1 MSYTLANVGGRA
13 ALVSDGKYFDL
24 ETVSEGALGSD
35 PMAALAALDQLSALS
50 VGLADAAPT
59 GSLEGADVRS
69 PVPTPRNSYGIGL
82 NYKAHADEASMD
94 LPTSPLVFTKFPS
107 CIVGP
112 NDDIEL
118 RSDGVDYEGEIVV
131 VIGTGGKDIDEGDA
145 WDHVAGLTAG
155 QDVSDRPL
163 QMASKPPHFALGKSF
178 DTFGPI
184 GPTIVSIDQYD
195 DLDDISVS
203 CSVNGEVRQQ
213 STTASLIFSI
223 PKLVSYL
230 SRITTLQTGDVIF
243 SGTPEGIG
251 MMQGKLLKDGDV
263 ITTTVD
269 LVGTM
274 TNRCVR
280 VSDHGHPGRELPK
293 QD

>member
-13 ALVSDGKYFDL
+13 ALVSGGHYYDL
-24 ETVSEGALGSD
+24 EAASGGTLGSD
-35 PMAALAALDQLSALS
+35 PMAALSALDQLSELS
-50 VGLADAAPT
+50 GGLDGAEPT
-59 GSLEGADVRS
+59 GSLEGADLGS
-69 PVPTPRNSYGIGL
+69 PVPSPRNSYAVGL
-82 NYKAHADEASMD
+82 NYKAHAAEASMD
-94 LPTSPLVFTKFPS
+94 LPESPMVFTKFPS

-112 NDDIEL
+112 NDDVEL

-131 VIGTGGKDIDEGDA
+131 VIGEGGKDIAESDA
-145 WDHVAGLTAG
+145 WHHVAGLSAG
-155 QDVSDRPL
+155 QDISDRPV
-163 QMASKPPHFALGKSF
+163 QMASRPPHFALGKSF

-184 GPTIVSIDQYD
+184 GPTLVSIDQYE
-195 DLDDISVS
+195 DLDAIRVT
-203 CSVNGEVRQQ
+203 CSINGELRQD

-223 PKLVSYL
+223 PFLISYL
-230 SRITTLQTGDVIF
+230 SRITTLQTGDIIF
-243 SGTPEGIG
+243 SGTPEGVG

-263 ITTTVD
+263 VTTTVD

-293 QD
+293 KG

>member
-13 ALVSDGKYFDL
+13 ALVADGNYYDL
-24 ETVSEGALGSD
+24 ETVSGAALGSD
-35 PMAALAALDQLSALS
+35 PMAALAALEQLSELS
-50 VGLADAAPT
+50 AGLGDTEPT
-59 GSLEGADVRS
+59 GSLDGADLGS
-69 PVPTPRNSYGIGL
+69 PSPSPRNSYGIGL

-131 VIGTGGKDIDEGDA
+131 VIGEGGKDIDEANA
-145 WDHVAGLTAG
+145 WDHVAGLSAG

-163 QMASKPPHFALGKSF
+163 QMASRPPHFALGKSF

-184 GPTIVSIDQYD
+184 GPTLVSIDQFE
-195 DLDDISVS
+195 DLDDISIS
-203 CSVNGEVRQQ
+203 CSINGEVRQQ
-213 STTASLIFSI
+213 STTGSLIFSI
-223 PKLVSYL
+223 PQLISYL
-230 SRITTLQTGDVIF
+230 SRITTLRTGDVIF
-243 SGTPEGIG
+243 SGTPEGVG
-251 MMQGKLLKDGDV
+251 MMQNKLLKDGDV
-263 ITTTVD
+263 VTTTVD
-269 LVGTM
+269 IVGTM

-293 QD
+293 KD